1 MGNKQVKWN
10 ENTITRQK
18 IQGYK
23 VICLIPTV
31 VKMRPYKKPD
41 FVCAAPGQK
50 GVGSVLR
57 AGSQMFPPAGQ
68 VCCKMK
74 QKRVVED
81 SGGLGRT
88 HISLFASPAGVLVKS
103 LDQAEHQPC
112 HCSSPGSVT
121 SCPSMETLAWPFPDV
136 CQRFPEAAGQR
147 KRGGREYNENW
158 GNNNEKRKM
167 SGNRP
172 CAAVLAALW

>member
-1 MGNKQVKWN
+1 MGNKQVKWK

-57 AGSQMFPPAGQ
+57 AGSPMFPPAGQ

-74 QKRVVED
+74 QKWVVED

-88 HISLFASPAGVLVKS
+88 HISLFASPA
-103 LDQAEHQPC
+103 HQQVFWLNPWTRQSISRVTAPPLALSHPVPAWRHWRGHSQTC
-112 HCSSPGSVT
+112 ASVFLKLQ
-121 SCPSMETLAWPFPDV
+121 S
-136 CQRFPEAAGQR
+136 R
-147 KRGGREYNENW
+147 GREEG
-158 GNNNEKRKM
+158 GNIMKTGEITARK
-167 SGNRP
+167 GR
-172 CAAVLAALW
+172 

>member
-1 MGNKQVKWN
+1 MERKYNNQ
-10 ENTITRQK
+10 T
-18 IQGYK
+18 
-23 VICLIPTV
+23 
-31 VKMRPYKKPD
+31 
-41 FVCAAPGQK
+41 
-50 GVGSVLR
+50 
-57 AGSQMFPPAGQ
+57 
-68 VCCKMK
+68 
-74 QKRVVED
+74 ED
-81 SGGLGRT
+81 SRLQGDLSDSHCSQDETIQEARFCLCCSWAEGCGKCPEGWQPDVPPSWPSLLQDEAEMGSRGQWWVGKDT
-88 HISLFASPAGVLVKS
+88 HQSLCLSSPPAGVLVKS

-136 CQRFPEAAGQR
+136 CQRFPEAAEQR

-158 GNNNEKRKM
+158 GNNSEKRKM